1 MCCCH
6 FSSVGLLWY
15 EYVWLLLACFI
26 FHYQP
31 YDFGPLKRPLFC
43 CTVFTLFPLCFSFF
57 IFNDPFDFIWLRK
70 HEMHYTNIKFNG
82 CYAFRKS
89 THRKEKEETHFVFH
103 LNDIAFSG
111 MGMEC
116 VLFLCVHNEMWKME
130 NLLAFFSL
138 SCCIGYW
145 YCWHY
150 AFKSVYYLRYSIG
163 SCF

>member
-1 MCCCH
+1 MNMFGCCWHVLFFITNHTISVLLNVH
-6 FSSVGLLWY
+6 FFVVQFS
-15 EYVWLLLACFI
+15 
-26 FHYQP
+26 
-31 YDFGPLKRPLFC
+31 
-43 CTVFTLFPLCFSFF
+43 FPLCFSFF